1 MSEFSAKPAG
11 DKPAEKKRQ
20 WKAAR
25 DPRTGRVYY
34 YDILTRET
42 QWTKPTELLSD
53 AEKAAAK
60 QSEDQQRSFFDEM
73 ERNMRSRFAKGMQSA
88 DLPSAAGSTAAFAG
102 GGGSGDAASAPG
114 AGASDADEATKGERR
129 FVSDFLY
136 RVSSSGIDRKPSS
149 GSQHFFRTLST
160 LDDSVLADIRRS
172 SSGSSGDTLRTDLF
186 GGSGP
191 DMLFADPHRRE
202 ALDLETSAG
211 GAVELPKPLL
221 EQRNSTGTIFVDTT
235 MSAPDKDA
243 TIHCVCT
250 VIRVH
255 ILNAS
260 KLRAVD
266 DDDRK
271 YAVFND
277 RLNDASGA
285 SEPSGPAGAT
295 TVPSLR
301 EVLAFFRNVF
311 TKGQLE
317 TECVIMTLI
326 YIERLIKQTRGRLQI
341 KPSNWKSVLLIGM
354 IMASKVWDDLSMW
367 NADFG
372 HVCPSFTLE
381 RINEL
386 ELAVLDFLKYSVCIG
401 ASEYA
406 KYYFHLRS
414 MSARLGLSLTTS
426 NGLQPLNIEG
436 ARKLEALTER
446 YEKSS
451 VAPDALKRRCVSL
464 NMAEE
469 LAIDAGHP
477 PTPGKQQTGVGIE
490 HLLSTLHETK
500 T

>member
-1 MSEFSAKPAG
+1 MDEAHRAALRRGEGGREAERGPA
-11 DKPAEKKRQ
+11 ALVLR
-20 WKAAR
+20 R
-25 DPRTGRVYY
+25 DGAQHALEVR
-34 YDILTRET
+34 
-42 QWTKPTELLSD
+42 KD
-53 AEKAAAK
+53 AEPTA
-60 QSEDQQRSFFDEM
+60 
-73 ERNMRSRFAKGMQSA
+73 ERGGLDGRLA
-88 DLPSAAGSTAAFAG
+88 

-285 SEPSGPAGAT
+285 SAERARRAPDGAQPARGLGLLPQRLHEGPARDRVRHHDPHLYRTAHQADA
-295 TVPSLR
+295 R
-301 EVLAFFRNVF
+301 
-311 TKGQLE
+311 
-317 TECVIMTLI
+317 
-326 YIERLIKQTRGRLQI
+326 RLQI
-341 KPSNWKSVLLIGM
+341 KPSNWKSIMLIGM